1 MTSIEQ
7 SSSKVTAS
15 TEEDTVVTENTDATR
30 LVTLAERI
38 AEALSAKNSLQA
50 GYQPPNKANHHKTP
64 HRPPHGTRRSMG
76 KR

>member
-1 MTSIEQ
+1 MTSTEQ
-7 SSSKVTAS
+7 SSTA
-15 TEEDTVVTENTDATR
+15 TTPAEAEVLTRENTEASHST
-30 LVTLAERI
+30 TLAERI
-38 AEALSAKNSLQA
+38 AEALRAKNDNQV